1 MGDQSSAY
9 EWRRK
14 RDRVDKALEIAEHS
28 PQTLFARRGLVTIP
42 QKRKV
47 YEQGIKGQ
55 AEILEAPGKH
65 SRSDIDENVGR
76 FRVRVELPDR
86 PRYEVKLTQSYSF
99 GFEAEALSQGAV
111 VECRVDPKNEKRV
124 LLIAPEPDHPI
135 DLEVRSLEAP
145 QQSSAA
151 ATLAAGKPAI
161 GTVKSAEL
169 SDIPP
174 PAGTDG
180 RIWQITMELRSELE
194 RKAWEVTIYQRVP
207 TGAEAL
213 LSRGSELRVG
223 YAKRKSDRDVAIDW
237 PGSSGGRYS

>member
-55 AEILEAPGKH
+55 AEILEAPGRH

-86 PRYEVKLTQSYSF
+86 PPYEVKMTQSYSF
-99 GFEAEALSQGAV
+99 F
-111 VECRVDPKNEKRV
+111 
-124 LLIAPEPDHPI
+124 
-135 DLEVRSLEAP
+135 
-145 QQSSAA
+145 
-151 ATLAAGKPAI
+151 
-161 GTVKSAEL
+161 
-169 SDIPP
+169 
-174 PAGTDG
+174 
-180 RIWQITMELRSELE
+180 
-194 RKAWEVTIYQRVP
+194 
-207 TGAEAL
+207 
-213 LSRGSELRVG
+213 RG
-223 YAKRKSDRDVAIDW
+223 
-237 PGSSGGRYS
+237 